1 MRWIGS
7 TTYKITHMNRFMSY
21 IPLGNVSTKI
31 SFATRFFPHSVVACT
46 DTWVDDDADADD
58 DDAQLQDDGHV
69 VVVVVHTV
77 MVECDVDR
85 TTTPM
90 PTMHDPHSRVG
101 LVAVPPSYEAESC
114 DVVVDILREDDADED
129 DDDVVVVVVRI
140 PRTGRSIRDL
150 RRPVDLA
157 AAAAML

>member
-1 MRWIGS
+1 MDRVNNVQHN
-7 TTYKITHMNRFMSY
+7 TQMNRFMSY

-46 DTWVDDDADADD
+46 DTWVDDDDD
-58 DDAQLQDDGHV
+58 DDADSDDGH

-85 TTTPM
+85 TT

-150 RRPVDLA
+150 RRPVDP

>member
-7 TTYKITHMNRFMSY
+7 TTYKITQTNRFMSY

-46 DTWVDDDADADD
+46 DTWVDDDDD
-58 DDAQLQDDGHV
+58 DDADSDDGH

-85 TTTPM
+85 TT

-101 LVAVPPSYEAESC
+101 SVAVPPSYEAVSC
-114 DVVVDILREDDADED
+114 DVVVDILRDED
-129 DDDVVVVVVRI
+129 DDVVVVRI

-150 RRPVDLA
+150 RRPVDP

>member
-1 MRWIGS
+1 
-7 TTYKITHMNRFMSY
+7 MNRFMSY

-46 DTWVDDDADADD
+46 DTWVDDDDD
-58 DDAQLQDDGHV
+58 DDADSDDGH

-85 TTTPM
+85 TT

-101 LVAVPPSYEAESC
+101 LVVVPPSYEAVSC
-114 DVVVDILREDDADED
+114 DVVVDILRDED
-129 DDDVVVVVVRI
+129 DDVVVVRI

-150 RRPVDLA
+150 RRPVDP

>member
-7 TTYKITHMNRFMSY
+7 TTYKITQTNRFMSY

-46 DTWVDDDADADD
+46 DTWVDDDDD
-58 DDAQLQDDGHV
+58 DDADSDDGH

-85 TTTPM
+85 TT

-101 LVAVPPSYEAESC
+101 LVAVPPSYEAVSC
-114 DVVVDILREDDADED
+114 DVVVDILRDED
-129 DDDVVVVVVRI
+129 DDVVVVRI

>member
-1 MRWIGS
+1 M
-7 TTYKITHMNRFMSY
+7 YRFMSY

-46 DTWVDDDADADD
+46 DTWVDDDDD
-58 DDAQLQDDGHV
+58 DDADSDDGH

-85 TTTPM
+85 TT
-90 PTMHDPHSRVG
+90 PTMYDPHSRVG
-101 LVAVPPSYEAESC
+101 LVVVPPSYEAVSC
-114 DVVVDILREDDADED
+114 DVVVDILRDED
-129 DDDVVVVVVRI
+129 DDVVVVRI

>member
-1 MRWIGS
+1 
-7 TTYKITHMNRFMSY
+7 MSY

-46 DTWVDDDADADD
+46 DTWVDDADADD

-85 TTTPM
+85 TT

-101 LVAVPPSYEAESC
+101 LVVVPPSYEAVSC
-114 DVVVDILREDDADED
+114 DVVVDILRDED
-129 DDDVVVVVVRI
+129 DDVVVVRI